1 MPNRRRF
8 LRSALAAP
16 FLTSALQSGSAA
28 QDRALPSSAA
38 PLNDAGYWAKVRE
51 QFPLA
56 HDKVFFNNGTI
67 GAMPKPVVDRM
78 VAEIHRMATDVAEWD
93 YRGPE
98 WIGGYGDYPELRGKI
113 AKLIN
118 ADEKEIALSENNT
131 CSMSYVASG
140 LDLPADAEI
149 LITDQEHP
157 GGQSSWLNAV
167 KRRGGVVTKMAMPKP
182 AHSGEEMFDIVRRSI
197 TPRTRVIA
205 ISHMIS
211 GSGAILPVKEICA
224 EARGRGILTVLD
236 GAQTVGHIA
245 VDVKDI
251 GCDAYVSCVH
261 KWLLAPAGN
270 GFLYIRAERNHE
282 VWPSICSGNFE
293 NDKDNGYRFGQRG
306 TGSLP
311 VLMGADAAMDFHFQI
326 GPEQVQRRIKYL
338 GDTLRDGLRGIPK
351 VKLYTPADTKLNA
364 GITVYGIEGYNG
376 AQLQDE
382 MWRRGRLRP
391 RSSSGI
397 ALRQSTHIFN
407 SPEEIDRTLRVV
419 RELAAG

>member
-1 MPNRRRF
+1 MPNRRHF
-8 LRSALAAP
+8 LRSA
-16 FLTSALQSGSAA
+16 F
-28 QDRALPSSAA
+28 AA
-38 PLNDAGYWAKVRE
+38 PLFASATADAQQGALAQPARANDPAYWATVRE

-56 HDKVFFNNGTI
+56 RDKVFFNNGTI

-78 VAEIHRMATDVAEWD
+78 IAEIHRMSTDVAEWD

-98 WIGGYGDYPELRGKI
+98 WIGGYGDYPDLRGKM
-113 AKLIN
+113 AKLLN
-118 ADEKEIALSENNT
+118 ADEKEISLTENNT
-131 CSMSYVASG
+131 CSMSYVGSG

-157 GGQSSWLNAV
+157 GGQSAWLNAV
-167 KRRGGVVTKMAMPKP
+167 KRRGGVVTKMTIPKP
-182 AHSGEEMFDIVRRSI
+182 AHGAEEIFDIVRQSI

-224 EARGRGILTVLD
+224 EARRRGILTVID

-251 GCDAYVSCVH
+251 GCDAYVSCFH

-270 GFLYIRAERNHE
+270 GFLYLRSERSRE
-282 VWPSICSGNFE
+282 VWPSICSGNYD
-293 NDKDNGYRFGQRG
+293 NDKDNGYRLSQRG

-326 GPEQVQRRIKYL
+326 GPERVQQRIKYL
-338 GDTLRDGLRGIPK
+338 GDYLRAGLAGIPK
-351 VKLYTPADTKLNA
+351 VKLYTPSDAKLNA

-391 RSSSGI
+391 RSSSGV

-407 SPEEIDRTLRVV
+407 STEEIDRTLRIV
-419 RELAAG
+419 RELAKG

>member
-1 MPNRRRF
+1 MPNRRHF

-16 FLTSALQSGSAA
+16 LFASAAEAQQSALPIPSTEANDSA
-28 QDRALPSSAA
+28 
-38 PLNDAGYWAKVRE
+38 YWAKIRD
-51 QFPLA
+51 QFPLSRE
-56 HDKVFFNNGTI
+56 KVFFNNGTI

-78 VAEIHRMATDVAEWD
+78 IAEIHRISVDVADWD

-98 WIGGYGDYPELRGKI
+98 WIGGYGDYPDLRGKI
-113 AKLIN
+113 ARLIN
-118 ADEKEIALSENNT
+118 ADEKEISLTENNT

-140 LDLPADAEI
+140 LDLSADAEI

-167 KRRGGVVTKMAMPKP
+167 KRRGGTVTKMAIPKP
-182 AHSGEEMFDIVRRSI
+182 AHSADEMFDIVRRSI

-224 EARGRGILTVLD
+224 EARRRGVMTVLD
-236 GAQTVGHIA
+236 GAQTIGHIA
-245 VDVKDI
+245 VDVKDV
-251 GCDAYVSCVH
+251 GCDAYVSCFH

-270 GFLYIRAERNHE
+270 GFLYLNAARNRE
-282 VWPSICSGNFE
+282 VWPSICSGNYD
-293 NDKDNGYRFGQRG
+293 NDKDNGYRLSQRG
-306 TGSLP
+306 TGSLAA
-311 VLMGADAAMDFHFQI
+311 LLGADAAMDFHFNI
-326 GPEQVQRRIKYL
+326 GPTRVQERIKYL
-338 GDTLRDGLRGIPK
+338 GDRLREGLRSIPK
-351 VKLYTPADTKLNA
+351 VKLYTPADPSLNA
-364 GITVYGIEGYNG
+364 GITVFGIDGYNG

-391 RSSSGI
+391 RASGGT

-407 SPEEIDRTLRVV
+407 SPDEIDRTLRIV
-419 RELAAG
+419 RELAMG

>member
-1 MPNRRRF
+1 MSNRRAF
-8 LRSALAAP
+8 LRSTLAAP
-16 FLTSALQSGSAA
+16 LFSSALTSLDAQQRPASAIRRPA
-28 QDRALPSSAA
+28 
-38 PLNDAGYWAKVRE
+38 DAEFWSKVRD
-51 QFPLA
+51 QFPLSR
-56 HDKVFFNNGTI
+56 DKVFFNNGTI

-78 VAEIHRMATDVAEWD
+78 VAEIQRLAVDVADWD

-98 WIGGYGDYPELRGKI
+98 WIGGYGDYPGLRGKM

-118 ADEKEIALSENNT
+118 ADEKEISLTENNT

-140 LDLPADAEI
+140 LDLPGDAEV

-157 GGQSSWLNAV
+157 GGQSSWMNAV
-167 KRRGGVVTKMAMPKP
+167 KRRGGVVTKMVIPKP
-182 AHSGEEMFDIVRRSI
+182 AQSAEQMFDIVRAAI

-224 EARGRGILTVLD
+224 EARRRGVLTVLD

-245 VDVKDI
+245 VDVKEL
-251 GCDAYVSCVH
+251 GCDAYVGCFH

-270 GFLYIRAERNHE
+270 GFLYLSSARNSQ

-293 NDKDNGYRFGQRG
+293 NEKDNGYRLGQRG

-311 VLMGADAAMDFHFQI
+311 VLMGADAAMDFHNQI
-326 GPEQVQRRIKYL
+326 GPARVQQRIKYL
-338 GDTLRDGLRGIPK
+338 GDYLRDGLRGIPK
-351 VKLYTPADTKLNA
+351 VKLYTPADSKLNA
-364 GITVYGIEGYNG
+364 GITVYGVEGYNG

-382 MWRRGRLRP
+382 MWKRDRLRP
-391 RSSSGI
+391 RSSMGI

-407 SPEEIDRTLRVV
+407 SPEEIDRTLRIVHD
-419 RELAAG
+419 LAKA

>member
-1 MPNRRRF
+1 MPNRRSF
-8 LRSALAAP
+8 LRSA
-16 FLTSALQSGSAA
+16 F
-28 QDRALPSSAA
+28 AA
-38 PLNDAGYWAKVRE
+38 PLFASTAQAQSRAATPATPAQPNDPAYWAKVRD

-56 HDKVFFNNGTI
+56 RDKVFFNNGTI

-78 VAEIHRMATDVAEWD
+78 IAEIQRSATDVADWD

-98 WIGGYGDYPELRGKI
+98 WIGGYGDYPDLRAKM
-113 AKLIN
+113 AKLLN
-118 ADEKEIALSENNT
+118 AGEKEIALTENNT

-140 LDLPADAEI
+140 LNLPADSEI

-157 GGQSSWLNAV
+157 GGQSPWLNAV
-167 KRRGGVVTKMAMPKP
+167 KRRGGVVTKMTIPKP
-182 AHSGEEMFDIVRRSI
+182 LQSAQEAFDIVKKSI

-224 EARGRGILTVLD
+224 EARSRGIVTVID

-251 GCDAYVSCVH
+251 GCDAYVSCFH

-270 GFLYIRAERNHE
+270 GFLYLRGERSKE
-282 VWPSICSGNFE
+282 VWPSICSGNWD
-293 NDKDNGYRFGQRG
+293 NQDDNGFRLSQRG

-311 VLMGADAAMDFHFQI
+311 VLVGAEAAMDFHFQI
-326 GPEQVQRRIKYL
+326 GPPRVQQRIKYL
-338 GDTLRDGLRGIPK
+338 GDYLRDGLRGISK
-351 VKLYTPADTKLNA
+351 VKLYTPADPKLNA
-364 GITVYGIEGYNG
+364 GITVYGIDGYNG

-382 MWRRGRLRP
+382 MWRRDRLRP

-407 SPEEIDRTLRVV
+407 SPEEIDRTLRIV
-419 RELAAG
+419 RELAKA

>member
-1 MPNRRRF
+1 MPNRRAF
-8 LRSALAAP
+8 LRTTLAAP
-16 FLTSALQSGSAA
+16 LLSAQMPAPAQQRSAIRRPA
-28 QDRALPSSAA
+28 DVEF
-38 PLNDAGYWAKVRE
+38 WAKVRE
-51 QFPLA
+51 QFPLSR
-56 HDKVFFNNGTI
+56 DKVFFNNGTI

-78 VAEIHRMATDVAEWD
+78 IAEIQRLAVNVADWD

-113 AKLIN
+113 ARLLN
-118 ADEKEIALSENNT
+118 ADEKEISLTENNT

-140 LDLPADAEI
+140 LDLPADAEV

-157 GGQSSWLNAV
+157 GGQSGWMNAV
-167 KRRGGVVTKMAMPKP
+167 KRRGGVVTKMAIPKP
-182 AHSGEEMFDIVRRSI
+182 AHSAGEMYDIVVKSI

-224 EARGRGILTVLD
+224 EARKRGIMTVLD

-251 GCDAYVSCVH
+251 GCDAYVSCFH

-270 GFLYIRAERNHE
+270 GFLYLKSDRNAQ

-293 NDKDNGYRFGQRG
+293 NQKDNGYRLGQRG

-326 GPEQVQRRIKYL
+326 GPERVQQRIKYL
-338 GDTLRDGLRGIPK
+338 GDYLRDGLRSIPK
-351 VKLYTPADTKLNA
+351 VKLYTPADPKLNA
-364 GITVYGIEGYNG
+364 GITVYGIEGYDGNK
-376 AQLQDE
+376 LQDE
-382 MWRRGRLRP
+382 MWNRGRLRP
-391 RSSSGI
+391 RSSMGI

-407 SPEEIDRTLRVV
+407 SPEEIDRTLSIVKQ
-419 RELAAG
+419 LAG